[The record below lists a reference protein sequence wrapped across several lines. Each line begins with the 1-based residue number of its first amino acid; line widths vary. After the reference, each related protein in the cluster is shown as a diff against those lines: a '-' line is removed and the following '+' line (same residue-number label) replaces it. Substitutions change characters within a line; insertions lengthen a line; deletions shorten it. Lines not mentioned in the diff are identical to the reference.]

1 MDLAIYFLKVPSED
15 IPVLINLIYNYFK
28 TIEKIKNFNSDNR
41 FRSSIVSLSMVHNI
55 MVDLMTMMNLKNDEE
70 FLEKPELVHTS
81 TSPKKYNFLETA
93 SLVANARLFRKKI
106 LSKKT
111 RQIIKNTED
120 YKLKIRAAESNAM
133 KLEPKVE
140 NRIIRI
146 LNQEVWE
153 LIFKQ
158 IF

>member
-1 MDLAIYFLKVPSED
+1 ML
-15 IPVLINLIYNYFK
+15 
-28 TIEKIKNFNSDNR
+28 
-41 FRSSIVSLSMVHNI
+41 
-55 MVDLMTMMNLKNDEE
+55 DLMTLMNLKNDEDT
-70 FLEKPELVHTS
+70 LDKPESAHGS

-93 SLVANARLFRKKI
+93 SLVTNARLFRKKT

-120 YKLKIRAAESNAM
+120 YKLKIRAAETNAM

-146 LNQEVWE
+146 QNQEV
-153 LIFKQ
+153 IFENNTLN
-158 IF
+158 